1 MFLLESQ
8 LDPGVLTL
16 RSTPAQPTGE
26 ALNSHAGLPGE
37 NQNPHQ
43 PIQSHKSGQFRAG
56 SLGSAFHGT
65 THAVCIGDDPERFE
79 RARVV
84 SLLY

>member
-1 MFLLESQ
+1 MALEAGPNAQTWCHTPLTHWMCTGYRFDLL
-8 LDPGVLTL
+8 DGVKV
-16 RSTPAQPTGE
+16 E
-26 ALNSHAGLPGE
+26 GLC
-37 NQNPHQ
+37 
-43 PIQSHKSGQFRAG
+43 SCDCHKSGQFRAG

-84 SLLY
+84 SFKLY